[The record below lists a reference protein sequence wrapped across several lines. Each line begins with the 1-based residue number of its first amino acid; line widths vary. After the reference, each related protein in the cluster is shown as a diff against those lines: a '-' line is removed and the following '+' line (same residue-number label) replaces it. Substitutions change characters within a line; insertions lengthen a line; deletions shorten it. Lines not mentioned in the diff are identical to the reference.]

1 MILENISILLSFI
14 YNKKAKQTLNNFFNR
29 DVSMS
34 LGVCNGCQLFIELGL
49 INNNHDK
56 KPKMAHNDSG
66 KFECIFTSVK
76 IQESSSIMMKG
87 MEGSNI
93 GVWAAHGEGKFI
105 FPYDES
111 KYLIPAKY
119 SYNEYPAGYVGF
131 DPLQK

>member
-1 MILENISILLSFI
+1 
-14 YNKKAKQTLNNFFNR
+14 
-29 DVSMS
+29 
-34 LGVCNGCQLFIELGL
+34 
-49 INNNHDK
+49 
-56 KPKMAHNDSG
+56 MAHNDSG

-119 SYNEYPAGYVGF
+119 SYNEYPANPNGSNYNAAMLTSDDGKHLVMMPHLERSIYPHNWAHYPKNRKDEISPWIIAF
-131 DPLQK
+131 DNAYNWLKNK